1 MNKSQL
7 IEEVARV
14 TCAKKE
20 AKDAVNALVS
30 TIKQALGKNDRVAIS
45 GFGTFT
51 VRARKPR
58 EGRNPRTGQA
68 IKILSKRVVRF
79 KPAKNI
85 LET

>member
-1 MNKSQL
+1 MNKSNL

-20 AKDAVNALVS
+20 AKDAVNTLISV
-30 TIKQALGKNDRVAIS
+30 IKQALGKNDRVAIS
-45 GFGTFT
+45 GFGTFS

-58 EGRNPRTGQA
+58 AGRNPKTGQP

-79 KPAKNI
+79 KPARDI
-85 LET
+85 LER